1 MVHVIS
7 TKSWAKLNA
16 EQKKIFQEESKAAG
30 AYMRKAIVAQE
41 ADQISK
47 MDKAGMQVTRPNL
60 APFRAAMGPAYERIG
75 KYAGEDN
82 VKKFMKYVE
91 DARKK

>member
-1 MVHVIS
+1 M
-7 TKSWAKLNA
+7 
-16 EQKKIFQEESKAAG
+16 FREESKSAG
-30 AYMRKAIVAQE
+30 ALMRRAIMAEE

-47 MDKAGMQVTRPNL
+47 MEKLGVKVTRPNL
-60 APFRAAMGPAYERIG
+60 APFRAAMKPAYERIG

-82 VKKFMKYVE
+82 VKTFMKFVD